1 MGKPNLRLHMDRP
14 EPKREEREFPARLR
28 KLRALV
34 ADDHALLLQ
43 EVVSILNAS
52 PDVEV
57 VGVAADG
64 VEAAR
69 VAMDTRP
76 DLVILDVSMPRLNGP
91 EAARLI
97 LKNVPGT
104 RILALTMHEEKEY
117 VSSMLD
123 AGASGYLLK
132 DAAPYELL
140 VAVRALASGRSYFS
154 PRVFQS
160 LAAVLRAR

>member
-1 MGKPNLRLHMDRP
+1 MTKGGWRLPLSIEGSASLRSRMGKPNLRLHMGKP

-64 VEAAR
+64 V
-69 VAMDTRP
+69 
-76 DLVILDVSMPRLNGP
+76 